1 MAGSARSTGSVATG
15 WPEVPMQHD
24 PDMTR
29 SDDPSGQGAV
39 RRRMLGQALGL
50 GAGSVLPVAASAQT
64 TDWPTRGLR
73 IVVPFGPGSTP
84 DVFARLVAERLSPA
98 LKQPVIVENRAG
110 AGGNIGTD
118 AVAKAAPDGYTVGV
132 SITGPLVNNTVLYR
146 SMPYDPFRDL
156 APVTLGAV
164 QPNVLAVS
172 SDLGVNSLTELMALL
187 RRHPGRYN
195 YASVGAG
202 TVSHLSMELIK
213 ARTGT
218 FIVHVPYNT
227 SPAAVMSILQ
237 GDTQMASLAP
247 FAVMPQ
253 VKAGKLKAIA
263 VTTRE
268 RSGFVPEVPT
278 CRESGLP
285 EIEATA
291 WIGVVVPARTPAP
304 VVARLNAEIV
314 AILKEPTVIEKLR
327 AVFMEPAPSTPQAF
341 AAFMQEELR
350 RWTPV
355 IRRAG
360 VSID

>member
-1 MAGSARSTGSVATG
+1 MHRRNLLAASLAGCALASLRAPAAAQDTAAYPSRPLRLILTAPAGSSIDV
-15 WPEVPMQHD
+15 
-24 PDMTR
+24 
-29 SDDPSGQGAV
+29 
-39 RRRMLGQALGL
+39 LGRLLAE
-50 GAGSVLPVAASAQT
+50 
-64 TDWPTRGLR
+64 GLR
-73 IVVPFGPGSTP
+73 
-84 DVFARLVAERLSPA
+84 ERLG
-98 LKQPVIVENRAG
+98 QPVIADNRPQ
-110 AGGNIGTD
+110 AGGTAGTD
-118 AVAKAAPDGYTVGV
+118 AVAKAAPDGYTIGV

-164 QPNVLAVS
+164 QPNVLVVS
-172 SDLGVNSLTELMALL
+172 SDLGVNTLPELMTLL

-195 YASVGAG
+195 FASVGAG

-218 FIVHVPYNT
+218 FIVHVPYNA
-227 SPAAVMSILQ
+227 SPAAVMSMLQ
-237 GDTQMASLAP
+237 GDTHMASLAP

-268 RSGFVPEVPT
+268 RSLFVPEVPT

-291 WIGVVVPARTPAP
+291 WIGVVVPARTPTAI
-304 VVARLNAEIV
+304 VHRLNAELV
-314 AILKEPTVIEKLR
+314 GILQEPAVVDKLR
-327 AVFMEPAPSTPQAF
+327 AVYMEPAPGTPQAF

-360 VSID
+360 VTID

>member
-1 MAGSARSTGSVATG
+1 MVMRGLA
-15 WPEVPMQHD
+15 
-24 PDMTR
+24 
-29 SDDPSGQGAV
+29 GQGIDGQSGKPV
-39 RRRMLGQALGL
+39 GRRRVLSQAAGL
-50 GAGSVLPVAASAQT
+50 TTAGVLPQTALAQSAE
-64 TDWPTRGLR
+64 WPTRGLR

-118 AVAKAAPDGYTVGV
+118 AVAKAAPDGYTIGV

-164 QPNVLAVS
+164 QPNVLVVS
-172 SDLGVNSLTELMALL
+172 SDLGVNTLPELMTLL

-195 YASVGAG
+195 FASVGAG

-218 FIVHVPYNT
+218 FIVHVPYNA
-227 SPAAVMSILQ
+227 SPAAVMSMLQ
-237 GDTQMASLAP
+237 GDTHMASLAP

-268 RSGFVPEVPT
+268 RSLFVPEVPT

-291 WIGVVVPARTPAP
+291 WIGVVVPARTPTAI
-304 VVARLNAEIV
+304 VHRLNAELV
-314 AILKEPTVIEKLR
+314 GILKEPAVVDKLR
-327 AVFMEPAPSTPQAF
+327 AVYMEPAPGTPQAF

-360 VSID
+360 VTID